1 MVKCFEC
8 ENRTPNGECYIGT
21 IERCPKLRDYLFIDN
36 ESGEQFFVE
45 CESLAEAWEI
55 ARDNWGEETDDL
67 EYLGEYE
74 PWEAEI
80 LGYDTF

>member
-1 MVKCFEC
+1 M
-8 ENRTPNGECYIGT
+8 
-21 IERCPKLRDYLFIDN
+21 RDYLFIDN

-45 CESLAEAWEI
+45 CETLDEAWEI

-67 EYLGEYE
+67 EYLGEYT
-74 PWEAEI
+74 PAEADI

>member
-1 MVKCFEC
+1 MKDF
-8 ENRTPNGECYIGT
+8 
-21 IERCPKLRDYLFIDN
+21 LFLDN

-45 CESLAEAWEI
+45 CESLDEAWEI

-67 EYLGEYE
+67 EYLGEYSVE
-74 PWEAEI
+74 EAEI

>member
-1 MVKCFEC
+1 MK
-8 ENRTPNGECYIGT
+8 N
-21 IERCPKLRDYLFIDN
+21 YLFLDN

-45 CESLAEAWEI
+45 CESLDEAWEI

-67 EYLGEYE
+67 EYLGEYSVE
-74 PWEAEI
+74 EAEI

>member
-1 MVKCFEC
+1 M
-8 ENRTPNGECYIGT
+8 
-21 IERCPKLRDYLFIDN
+21 RDYLFIDN

-45 CESLAEAWEI
+45 CETLDEAWEI

-67 EYLGEYE
+67 EYLGEYTIE
-74 PWEAEI
+74 EAEI

>member
-1 MVKCFEC
+1 MK
-8 ENRTPNGECYIGT
+8 
-21 IERCPKLRDYLFIDN
+21 DYLFLDN

-45 CESLAEAWEI
+45 CESLDEAWEI

-67 EYLGEYE
+67 EYLGEYSVE
-74 PWEAEI
+74 EAEI

>member
-1 MVKCFEC
+1 MK
-8 ENRTPNGECYIGT
+8 
-21 IERCPKLRDYLFIDN
+21 DYLFIDN

-55 ARDNWGEETDDL
+55 AHDNWDDDTDDL

-74 PWEAEI
+74 VWEAEI
-80 LGYDTF
+80 LGYDTY

>member
-1 MVKCFEC
+1 M
-8 ENRTPNGECYIGT
+8 
-21 IERCPKLRDYLFIDN
+21 RDYLFIDN

-45 CESLAEAWEI
+45 CETLDEAWEI

-67 EYLGEYE
+67 EYLGEYA

>member
-1 MVKCFEC
+1 M
-8 ENRTPNGECYIGT
+8 
-21 IERCPKLRDYLFIDN
+21 RDYLFIDN

-45 CESLAEAWEI
+45 CESLTEAWEI

-67 EYLGEYE
+67 EYLGEYSVE
-74 PWEAEI
+74 EAEI

>member
-1 MVKCFEC
+1 M
-8 ENRTPNGECYIGT
+8 
-21 IERCPKLRDYLFIDN
+21 RDYLFIDN

-55 ARDNWGEETDDL
+55 ARDEWGEETDGL
-67 EYLGEYE
+67 EYLGKYTVE
-74 PWEAEI
+74 EAEI